1 MRRRLAL
8 ALTAL
13 VTVAIAL
20 AATGSGAMGISAGV
34 FSASPDSVAFGHV
47 AASNPQTITETLTN
61 TGSSTVTI
69 SADSLSGP
77 DQGDFSLSND
87 NCQNAA
93 VDPGQSCSVDVKFT
107 PGSNGPES
115 ASLDITDDDPS
126 SPQSVPLS
134 GTGVATEFS
143 LSGPLTFGDQLVGS
157 TSSSQPE
164 ILTNNTDYADNP
176 SGPGVTGNAGDFN
189 VDASACSGSIATT
202 CTVNVSFS
210 PQSTGTRTAT
220 LTMAGQPV
228 TLTGNGVQPNASVSP
243 GSVSFGSQPVHTNSA
258 TTNITLSNTGSS
270 NLSYASMDVTGAN
283 AGDFAVSDSDCRTAG
298 VVLPG
303 TSCTI
308 TATFVPTTTGSRTAT
323 ITLHDGDPNNPT
335 QTVTLSGTGTP
346 SSVGFTPGSVTFVHP
361 VVAGLPSPVHNV
373 RITNTTNSNLPVSG
387 IKLAGANPKS
397 FIRSAD
403 TCSGQSLAA
412 GGSCTVHVEFA
423 PTAAGRRT
431 AFLRINDTGPIGPHS
446 HEITLT
452 GTATNPN
459 NPKSV
464 RGAVGCASTQI
475 NWVAPT
481 ATRFAGV
488 RIVRNASHSPTGIS
502 DGKVIAHS
510 SGVLTNTKLKHFT
523 TYYYRVFASY
533 HSKTHPKQRNYSA
546 GVRLKARTGEICT
559 PRNGARVHDLTPT
572 FTWLRSSTQNGYAFV
587 LQRGK
592 TTVDINYTSRRT
604 WRLRSSWRY
613 RGNTHRLVRGNGYTF
628 YLYAYPASHPRG
640 ILIGHVSFSE
650 R

>member
-1 MRRRLAL
+1 MRRRLVL

-13 VTVAIAL
+13 LTLAIAL

-34 FSASPDSVAFGHV
+34 FQATPDSAAFGNV

-61 TGSSTVTI
+61 NGSATVTI
-69 SADSLSGP
+69 SSDTVSGP
-77 DQGDFSLSND
+77 DQGDFNLSND
-87 NCQNAA
+87 GCNNAA
-93 VDPGQSCSVDVKFT
+93 VDPGNTCSVDVTFT
-107 PGSNGPES
+107 PSSNGAEN
-115 ASLDITDDDPS
+115 ASLDIADDDPS
-126 SPQSVPLS
+126 SPQSIPLT
-134 GTGVATEFS
+134 GTGVANEFS

-157 TSSSQPE
+157 TSASQPE

-189 VDASACSGSIATT
+189 VDASACSGAIATT

-210 PQSTGTRTAT
+210 PQATGTRSAT
-220 LTMAGQPV
+220 LTMAGQSV
-228 TLTGNGVQPNASVSP
+228 TLSGSGVQANASVSP
-243 GSVSFGSQPVHTNSA
+243 GSVPFGSQPVHTSSA
-258 TTNITLSNTGSS
+258 TTNIVLSNTGSS
-270 NLSYASMDVTGAN
+270 NLSYASMDVGGAN
-283 AGDFAVSDSDCRTAG
+283 PGDFAVSDSDCHTAG
-298 VVLPG
+298 FLAPG

-323 ITLHDGDPNNPT
+323 VTLHDGDPNNPT
-335 QTVTLSGTGTP
+335 QTVALSGTGTP
-346 SSVGFTPGSVTFVHP
+346 SSVGFTPGTVTFLKP
-361 VVAGLPSPVHNV
+361 VVSGLPSPVHNV
-373 RITNTTNSNLPVSG
+373 QITNTTNSNLPISG
-387 IKLAGANPKS
+387 VALVGANPKS

-403 TCSGQSLAA
+403 TCTGQSLAP
-412 GGSCTVHVEFA
+412 GGSCTIHVEFA

-431 AFLRINDTGPIGPHS
+431 ALLRINDTGPIAPHS

-464 RGAVGCASTQI
+464 RGTVGCASTQI
-475 NWVAPT
+475 TWVPPT

-488 RIVRNASHSPTGIS
+488 RIVRNGSHSPTGIS

-510 SGVLTNTKLKHFT
+510 SGVLTNIRLKHFT

-533 HSKTHPKQRNYSA
+533 HSKTHPKQLNYSA
-546 GVRLKARTGEICT
+546 GVRLKEHTGEICT
-559 PRNGARVHDLTPT
+559 PRNGARVRDLTPT

-592 TTVDINYTSRRT
+592 TTVDINYTSQRV
-604 WRLRSSWRY
+604 WRMRSSWRY
-613 RGNTHRLVRGNGYTF
+613 RGNTHRLVRGNAYTF
-628 YLYAYPASHPRG
+628 YLYAYPSSHPHG
-640 ILIGHVSFSE
+640 ILIGQVSFSE